1 MNDNLSCALV
11 RDLLPSYLE
20 GLTSAE
26 TDEAIHTHLETCA
39 ACAAA
44 LAAMR
49 SEPEAESAEQPREV
63 DYLKQVKRKNRNRIL
78 LSVLATAAGLLAAFL
93 LKIFV
98 IGTPLQAQT
107 LAVIGAELT
116 DVREDHGRLC
126 LKLSSVAS
134 ASAYHGWKVETENGV
149 ASIYAREVLVSALYH
164 SGEATVY
171 VPLEGVEEVW
181 LGGKS
186 GRLVWQDGMVIS
198 QQALELLAE
207 QTPYCADP
215 SALGAIAGILQ
226 ISAYLGE
233 YTVTM
238 QTSRPPY
245 GWTLEASGH
254 LSEAQQDRMTRH
266 ACVMLALVDN
276 LDEVSWTWK
285 GWGEGDG
292 PEGRGTL
299 FRDTANRKLIELT
312 EEYNTLH
319 GTCWPAMDDIRD
331 YTRTPADFQRML
343 ELLGLV
349 RGAAGGI

>member
-26 TDEAIHTHLETCA
+26 TDEALHAHLETCS

-49 SEPEAESAEQPREV
+49 SESETESAEQPREV
-63 DYLKQVKRKNRNRIL
+63 DYLKQVKRKNRSRIF
-78 LSVLATAAGLLAAFL
+78 LSVLATAAGLLAVFL

-107 LAVIGAELT
+107 LAVVDAELT

-198 QQALELLAE
+198 QTAAELMKLK
-207 QTPYCADP
+207 TPYCGDP
-215 SALGAIAGILQ
+215 AVLGGIARVLGI
-226 ISAYLGE
+226 SERMGSF
-233 YTVTM
+233 TVSMDTGK
-238 QTSRPPY
+238 PPY
-245 GWTLEASGH
+245 RWTLEFERTPGGDPEVWRADMERCAG
-254 LSEAQQDRMTRH
+254 
-266 ACVMLALVDN
+266 VMLALVEN
-276 LDEVSWTWK
+276 LDEVAWK
-285 GWGEGDG
+285 W
-292 PEGRGTL
+292 PEGAGLLHRE
-299 FRDTANRKLIELT
+299 TAGRHLRERA
-312 EEYNTLH
+312 EEITYEREKYLK
-319 GTCWPAMDDIRD
+319 DSVKD
-331 YTRTPADFQRML
+331 YSRTAADLQRMM
-343 ELLGLV
+343 ELLGSW
-349 RGAAGGI
+349 